1 MGISKLFRRDS
12 WKNVLSGLGTS
23 KDKSTL
29 AKNAGSVPSFTR
41 LVDVYLQGLYYSDG
55 RIKNAVNI
63 PAEKMTQSGFEVEGD
78 DGQLYKAFQ
87 ELDGPKAFQQAIKWT
102 RMLGG
107 AIIVL
112 DVEGAGNF
120 DQPWYPEKGGKIRSL
135 RVYPRTRVELGM
147 METVQMPESLYF
159 ENYEN
164 FVIRAASGRTFNV
177 HASRVLLFKSNT
189 VVDAEFPGWL
199 DYERFWGLS
208 AIYDGLEDAHHFGAT
223 SQGISHLVNEC
234 SVGKFRLSNLESLIS
249 ENNYKA
255 IETRM
260 EAIDEQKSIINSV
273 LLGEGEEYTRENV
286 SFAGLPE
293 IWDRQAMTVSGSY
306 RIPVTLLFGR
316 SAAGMNATGE
326 GDEDNFNTF
335 ISGLQ
340 ELQMKPPLL
349 KLMTILNER
358 LKVVDVSEGSLT
370 INFNPLSKRDQLKDA
385 QVRETTSRTDA
396 NYINAGVLSRDEIRK
411 NRFVGG
417 YSMETAVEDDGI
429 DDLTSEE
436 GTEE

>member
-1 MGISKLFRRDS
+1 MGISKLFRRDA
-12 WKNVLSGLGTS
+12 WKNVLSGLGTL

-29 AKNAGSVPSFTR
+29 KNGVGSIPSFTR

-55 RIKNAVNI
+55 RVKNAVNI

-78 DGQLYKAFQ
+78 DGKLYKAFQ

-164 FVIRAASGRTFNV
+164 FVIRAASGKTFNV

-358 LKVVDVSEGSLT
+358 LKVVDVSEDSLT